1 MGYDDHSFSFLSTVL
16 GRPARTF
23 SYEHRNRPAVDEH
36 RWGCGCTAREEMG
49 RCGLSPCDAH
59 RALNR
64 RRDSTRAGIA

>member
-1 MGYDDHSFSFLSTVL
+1 MGYDDQSFSFLSTVL

-36 RWGCGCTAREEMG
+36 RWNCGCTAREELG
-49 RCGLSPCDAH
+49 RCGLSPCEAH

-64 RRDSTRAGIA
+64 RRDSARASIA